1 LQHIAVSGDSG
12 NDEEMLRGEPASIV
26 VANYSPEL
34 NVLRRSRRVYF
45 ARKPCAGGIVE
56 GLEKYR
62 FFEKAKRA
70 A

>member
-1 LQHIAVSGDSG
+1 
-12 NDEEMLRGEPASIV
+12 